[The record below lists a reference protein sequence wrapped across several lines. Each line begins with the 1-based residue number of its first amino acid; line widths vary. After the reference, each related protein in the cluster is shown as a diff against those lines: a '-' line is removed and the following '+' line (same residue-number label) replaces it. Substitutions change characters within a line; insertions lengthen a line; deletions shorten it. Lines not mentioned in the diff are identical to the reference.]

1 MTDIKYFFQFLFI
14 IILFLIFKL
23 LGLKYSSILSSK
35 IFKTLGPFFRSNDI
49 SHSNLSK
56 AFPHLDKNERKKI
69 INKMWENYGK
79 IFAEYLFLKDF
90 RLSKNFS
97 KRIIIENENEINL
110 IKEEAKPVIFISGH
124 FNNFELMAMYIE
136 KSGIDIAAIYR
147 PLNNKFLNPIM
158 ENIRKNY
165 ICKKQIKKGI
175 AGTKDLLKYFKNGNS
190 VALMIDQ
197 RVSEEI
203 YQLVSKKNKSIHLEK
218 FLKFPENFKNE
229 ILEKKWSELTKIR
242 DVCNI
247 SIEEKRASKEIGSSL
262 EADLKIKL
270 NEKYKKIV
278 TNIDLSELCIVSKT
292 DINFDKQTDI
302 LVETK
307 KALGQ
312 KCPVCWKI
320 SIEPCKRHSL

>member
-49 SHSNLSK
+49 SYSNLSR
-56 AFPHLDKNERKKI
+56 AFPDLNNNERKSI

-197 RVSEEI
+197 RVSEGIHSEFFNQKALTTTI
-203 YQLVSKKNKSIHLEK
+203 PAQFVKKFNAKIVPVYIERIGESRFKIKFYKSIKFSSNDTLESITLSLNILLEEMIKKN
-218 FLKFPENFKNE
+218 PEQW
-229 ILEKKWSELTKIR
+229 IWSHNR
-242 DVCNI
+242 
-247 SIEEKRASKEIGSSL
+247 
-262 EADLKIKL
+262 
-270 NEKYKKIV
+270 
-278 TNIDLSELCIVSKT
+278 
-292 DINFDKQTDI
+292 
-302 LVETK
+302 
-307 KALGQ
+307 
-312 KCPVCWKI
+312 WK
-320 SIEPCKRHSL
+320 

>member
-1 MTDIKYFFQFLFI
+1 
-14 IILFLIFKL
+14 
-23 LGLKYSSILSSK
+23 
-35 IFKTLGPFFRSNDI
+35 
-49 SHSNLSK
+49 
-56 AFPHLDKNERKKI
+56 
-69 INKMWENYGK
+69 MWENYGK

-136 KSGIDIAAIYR
+136 KSGIDLAAIYR

-197 RVSEEI
+197 RVSEGIHSEFFNQKALTTTI
-203 YQLVSKKNKSIHLEK
+203 PAQFVKKFNAKIVPVYIERIGENRFKIKFYKSIKFSSNDTLESITLSLNILLEEMIKKN
-218 FLKFPENFKNE
+218 PEQW
-229 ILEKKWSELTKIR
+229 IWSHNR
-242 DVCNI
+242 
-247 SIEEKRASKEIGSSL
+247 
-262 EADLKIKL
+262 
-270 NEKYKKIV
+270 
-278 TNIDLSELCIVSKT
+278 
-292 DINFDKQTDI
+292 
-302 LVETK
+302 
-307 KALGQ
+307 
-312 KCPVCWKI
+312 WK
-320 SIEPCKRHSL
+320 